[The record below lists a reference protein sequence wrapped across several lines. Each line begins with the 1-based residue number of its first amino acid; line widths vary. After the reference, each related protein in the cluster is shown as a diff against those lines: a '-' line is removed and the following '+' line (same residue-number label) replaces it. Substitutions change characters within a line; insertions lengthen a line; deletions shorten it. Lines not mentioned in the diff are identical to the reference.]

1 MITISFYVIID
12 KNRNTMDTFIMQF
25 IGVPVSGNML
35 GAIFAFFVVIFGVVV
50 AHVITYMLVHAV
62 RLIYTRNQ
70 LDFSLL
76 QSSEEL
82 PQLRS
87 PVQFVI
93 LIWSLSASLTFFE
106 LSEPVLNFCLK
117 TAKVLTYIGF
127 VWLGLRLTSYF
138 QVFFV
143 EKSKKTALKFDD
155 LLAPLLG
162 KVIKVL
168 LIIVGLIS
176 VAEILNLPLAS
187 LLAGLG
193 IGGIA
198 IAMAAKDTIANIFG
212 SLTVVADRPF
222 SIGDWVKIKDVEG
235 TVEHLGFRS
244 TRVRTFYNSLVSV
257 PNSILLTASV
267 DNMGERRYRRFNTML
282 SITYDTPVEKIEAFC
297 AGIRELIDLH
307 TDTRKD
313 YYLVHLNEFSASS
326 LDILLYVFFQTPTW
340 EAELAA
346 RECLMLD
353 CIRLAQ
359 KLSIEFA
366 FPTQTLHLNQE
377 TVSNSKMASFDS
389 VQKQIANGQ
398 KLASNIVKSYRS

>member
-1 MITISFYVIID
+1 
-12 KNRNTMDTFIMQF
+12 
-25 IGVPVSGNML
+25 
-35 GAIFAFFVVIFGVVV
+35 
-50 AHVITYMLVHAV
+50 MLVHAV

-87 PVQFVI
+87 PVQFII

-106 LSEPVLNFCLK
+106 LSEPVLNLCLK

-297 AGIRELIDLH
+297 AGIRE
-307 TDTRKD
+307 K
-313 YYLVHLNEFSASS
+313 
-326 LDILLYVFFQTPTW
+326 FFG
-340 EAELAA
+340 
-346 RECLMLD
+346 
-353 CIRLAQ
+353 
-359 KLSIEFA
+359 K
-366 FPTQTLHLNQE
+366 
-377 TVSNSKMASFDS
+377 
-389 VQKQIANGQ
+389 
-398 KLASNIVKSYRS
+398 